1 MCCLGECTGGGSYT
15 RWHQLN
21 SSKTQLLLLLL
32 LTSNLLSC
40 RCPRRDLNR
49 QHAQAAS
56 PPHKWTKE
64 PEKRERR
71 AELHPAN
78 NRIVVVK
85 SFHVLVDG
93 LMAEIDNSHFV
104 IGYYFRLQLDPA
116 ASTWRRPCYF
126 YVFFRHYN
134 NCPCFILLREK
145 EKGFDYRA
153 RDIAPPSG
161 YISFTHDVV
170 QSAYRF
176 VRLPP
181 VCPSHLRVEIDSL
194 VFFQFIS
201 ATPSKTNKLI
211 RWIYKNC
218 ICLPL
223 VWFVS
228 WCRVLSAI
236 GDLLSPSLCVMRSPP
251 THISLFD

>member
-1 MCCLGECTGGGSYT
+1 MCCVLPWRMYRRGELYTLTSAQLLKDPTSSSSSSYVQLIELPVPQTWSEPTTRTGGVS
-15 RWHQLN
+15 
-21 SSKTQLLLLLL
+21 
-32 LTSNLLSC
+32 
-40 RCPRRDLNR
+40 
-49 QHAQAAS
+49 
-56 PPHKWTKE
+56 PHKWTKK

-153 RDIAPPSG
+153 RDIALPLRLYFLHARRRPIS
-161 YISFTHDVV
+161 ISF
-170 QSAYRF
+170 
-176 VRLPP
+176 
-181 VCPSHLRVEIDSL
+181 CPS
-194 VFFQFIS
+194 S
-201 ATPSKTNKLI
+201 A
-211 RWIYKNC
+211 
-218 ICLPL
+218 CLP
-223 VWFVS
+223 VS
-228 WCRVLSAI
+228 FTSRNRFSCIFSI
-236 GDLLSPSLCVMRSPP
+236 YFCHPFKDKQIDTMDL
-251 THISLFD
+251 

>member
-56 PPHKWTKE
+56 PPTNGRKNQK
-64 PEKRERR
+64 
-71 AELHPAN
+71 
-78 NRIVVVK
+78 
-85 SFHVLVDG
+85 
-93 LMAEIDNSHFV
+93 
-104 IGYYFRLQLDPA
+104 
-116 ASTWRRPCYF
+116 
-126 YVFFRHYN
+126 
-134 NCPCFILLREK
+134 K
-145 EKGFDYRA
+145 EKGEQSSTQQTIGLLSWNPFTFWSTDWWRKSTIPILWLVIISAFNLTQRPALDAGLVIFTSFFAITITAPVLFYWERKK
-153 RDIAPPSG
+153 RDLITGRVILLSPSG

>member
-1 MCCLGECTGGGSYT
+1 MYRRGELYTLTSAQLLKDPTSSSSSSYVQLIELPVPQTWSEPTTRTGGVS
-15 RWHQLN
+15 
-21 SSKTQLLLLLL
+21 
-32 LTSNLLSC
+32 
-40 RCPRRDLNR
+40 
-49 QHAQAAS
+49 
-56 PPHKWTKE
+56 PHKWTKE